1 MRLTP
6 HLSFD
11 GRCEAAFRF
20 YEQCLGGKILM
31 MMTHGESPMAD
42 QTPPEWRSK
51 IMHAT
56 IDVGG
61 QVLMGGDPAPEHYQK
76 PQGFG
81 IALHI
86 DRAEEAD
93 RIFPLLAENGAVQ
106 MPLQETFWAQRFGAL
121 VDQFGIPW
129 LINCEKEAPS

>member
-1 MRLTP
+1 MRLNP

-20 YEQCLGGKILM
+20 YERCLGGKILM
-31 MMTHGESPMAD
+31 MMTHADSPMAE

-56 IDVGG
+56 LALGD
-61 QVLMGGDPAPEHYQK
+61 QVLMGGDPLPEHYQK
-76 PQGFG
+76 PQGFA
-81 IALHI
+81 ILLHI
-86 DRAEEAD
+86 DGAEDAD
-93 RIFPLLAENGAVQ
+93 RIFALLAENGTVQ
-106 MPLQETFWAQRFGAL
+106 MALQETFWAVRFGAL

-129 LINCEKEAPS
+129 SINCEKGAAS